1 MMKPDKFDAMKMEWA
16 KIHSEHVNNILMHC
30 LKGDKQARYLLFNG
44 FENLKENYYVR
55 GMPEYLLN
63 IDGRPSKL
71 IETGNK
77 GLEKLKYI
85 CMYYAHQIIIS

>member
-1 MMKPDKFDAMKMEWA
+1 MKPDKFDDMKIEWA
-16 KIHSEHVNNILMHC
+16 KIHPDHVKSILIHC
-30 LKGDKQARYLLFNG
+30 LKGDKQARYLLLNG
-44 FENLKENYYVR
+44 FENLKSNYYVR

-63 IDGRPSKL
+63 IDGTPGNL
-71 IETGNK
+71 MITGNK